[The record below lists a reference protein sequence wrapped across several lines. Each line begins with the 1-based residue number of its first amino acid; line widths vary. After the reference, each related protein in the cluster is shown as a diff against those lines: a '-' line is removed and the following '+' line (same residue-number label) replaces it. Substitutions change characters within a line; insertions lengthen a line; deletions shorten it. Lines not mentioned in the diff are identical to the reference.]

1 MIKVIVIDDH
11 PLVQAGLK
19 HVFADTQDIVIADS
33 VKNGEE
39 ALEALA
45 REPFDVAILDI
56 SMPGKH
62 GIEVLRDVVAAH
74 PRLPVLLYTRFPEE
88 NYAVRTL
95 RAGAAGYL
103 HKGADPDEVIAAVR
117 ALAGGGTYITQSVG
131 TLLKVAVNRKRE
143 EASLEDLSDR
153 EYQIFQMI
161 VIGKG
166 STQIANELNLSVK
179 TVSTHRTR
187 LLQKLALSTTADLV
201 RFALRQGMDENF
213 VG

>member
-19 HVFADTQDIVIADS
+19 HVFADTTDIVIADS
-33 VKNGEE
+33 AKNGD
-39 ALEALA
+39 EALA
-45 REPFDVAILDI
+45 ALANDTFDVAILDI

-62 GIEVLRDVVAAH
+62 GIEVLRDINASH
-74 PRLPVLLYTRFPEE
+74 GKLPVLSYTRFPEE
-88 NYAVRTL
+88 HYAVRTL
-95 RAGAAGYL
+95 RAGASGYL
-103 HKGADPDEVIAAVR
+103 HKGADPDEIISAVR
-117 ALAGGGTYITQSVG
+117 TLAGGGTYITPSVG
-131 TLLKVAVNRKRE
+131 ALLKEAVNRKRE

-161 VIGKG
+161 VTGKG

-187 LLQKLALSTTADLV
+187 LLQKLSLATTADLV
-201 RFALRQGMDENF
+201 RFALRQGIDETF

>member
-1 MIKVIVIDDH
+1 MIKIIVIDDH

-19 HVFADTQDIVIADS
+19 HVFADTKDIVISGSAKD
-33 VKNGEE
+33 GD
-39 ALEALA
+39 EALA
-45 REPFDVAILDI
+45 ALASDTFDVAILDI

-62 GIEVLRDVVAAH
+62 GIEVLREVVAAH

-103 HKGADPDEVIAAVR
+103 HKGADPDQVIAAVR
-117 ALAGGGTYITQSVG
+117 ALAGGGTYITPSVG
-131 TLLKVAVNRKRE
+131 TLLKEAVNRKRQ

-161 VIGKG
+161 VVGKG

-187 LLQKLALSTTADLV
+187 LLQKLVLSTTADLV